1 MGGSG
6 ATGAGS
12 GAAAN
17 CRRRA
22 CASSSPLR
30 DRLVPA
36 RLTSRRRGDGE
47 GLPAIVAAK
56 SFEGRLPTPSLLS
69 GRFSGDGRPTIGA
82 DGRPTIGASLISA
95 SFIFACCAKCCA
107 RLATCLLL
115 VLRRE
120 KSHVS
125 RQRFAQRSS
134 VARAPRSQQYTRNG
148 RS

>member
-36 RLTSRRRGDGE
+36 RLTSRRLGE
-47 GLPAIVAAK
+47 GAGEPLMVAAK
-56 SFEGRLPTPSLLS
+56 SFDGKLLTPSLLR
-69 GRFSGDGRPTIGA
+69 GRFSGDGRAGTFSG
-82 DGRPTIGASLISA
+82 DGRAGASSISA
-95 SFIFACCAKCCA
+95 SFIVAAVQQWQAVFFITQ
-107 RLATCLLL
+107 RD
-115 VLRRE
+115 
-120 KSHVS
+120 S
-125 RQRFAQRSS
+125 RQPFPQRGSG
-134 VARAPRSQQYTRNG
+134 A
-148 RS
+148 

>member
-36 RLTSRRRGDGE
+36 RLTSRRLGE
-47 GLPAIVAAK
+47 GAGEPLMVAAK
-56 SFEGRLPTPSLLS
+56 SFDGKLLTPSLLR
-69 GRFSGDGRPTIGA
+69 GRFSGDGRAGTFSG
-82 DGRPTIGASLISA
+82 DGRAGASCISV
-95 SFIFACCAKCCA
+95 SITLCC
-107 RLATCLLL
+107 RLLSYCTELERYWSDCPAYLHI
-115 VLRRE
+115 
-120 KSHVS
+120 K
-125 RQRFAQRSS
+125 
-134 VARAPRSQQYTRNG
+134 TR
-148 RS
+148 